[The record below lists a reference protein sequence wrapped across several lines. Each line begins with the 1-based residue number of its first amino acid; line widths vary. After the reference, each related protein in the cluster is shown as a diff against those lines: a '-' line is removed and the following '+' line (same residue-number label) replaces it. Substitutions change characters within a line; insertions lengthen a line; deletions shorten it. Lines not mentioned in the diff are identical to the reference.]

1 MQIKK
6 INDVLV
12 KTVPIK
18 KISKN
23 DIVGSDM
30 FDLYPNIFICAK
42 KKSGKTT
49 LIYNILKACADK
61 KTTVF
66 VFSST
71 YSKDDT
77 WLAIKTYL
85 DKRNINN
92 GFYSSIFDDKINIL
106 GEIVKEILT
115 KEDTDDEEDDVL
127 PDERILNFDDN
138 EIRVSIRKKKA
149 KKISQKYIFIFDDL
163 SSDLRNTEISRLMKR
178 NRHLK
183 SKLIISSQ
191 YLYDI
196 EPSSRRQLDVY
207 ILFSGQS
214 EDKLLEIFKNADLN
228 ITFEQFLS
236 IYKEATKKRFDF
248 LYIDSSNCKYR
259 INFDKEIII

>member
-49 LIYNILKACADK
+49 LIYNILKECADK
-61 KTTVF
+61 RTSVF

-71 YSKDDT
+71 YTKDDT

-85 DKRNINN
+85 DKHNINN

-115 KEDTDDEEDDVL
+115 TDETDSDADDIVEEK
-127 PDERILNFDDN
+127 ILNFDDN
-138 EIRVSIRKKKA
+138 EVRVSVRKKKP

-248 LYIDSSNCKYR
+248 LYIDSANCKYR